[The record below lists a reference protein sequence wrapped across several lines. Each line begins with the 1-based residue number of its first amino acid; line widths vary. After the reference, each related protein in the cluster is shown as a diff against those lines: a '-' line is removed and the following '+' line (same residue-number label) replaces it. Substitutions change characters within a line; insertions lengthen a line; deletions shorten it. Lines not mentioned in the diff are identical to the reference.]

1 MNDDWKEKLE
11 TNFRLSLLYTR
22 KVAEDIGQQC
32 EGMSHQMGDLSQ
44 RMDDMGQRMDTMSQR
59 MEDMSQQMGSMG
71 RQMSE
76 TSQRLGGAS
85 RGQATLAASVRAG
98 FEEIAKS
105 QEEVFRVL
113 YGLGDSSVDLR
124 KEISDLKER
133 VRRLEDRAS

>member
-32 EGMSHQMGDLSQ
+32 EGMSHQMADLSQ
-44 RMDDMGQRMDTMSQR
+44 RMDDM
-59 MEDMSQQMGSMG
+59 SQQMGSIG

-85 RGQATLAASVRAG
+85 RGQATLAASVRNG

-124 KEISDLKER
+124 QEIADLQER
-133 VRRLEDRAS
+133 VRRLEDKAS